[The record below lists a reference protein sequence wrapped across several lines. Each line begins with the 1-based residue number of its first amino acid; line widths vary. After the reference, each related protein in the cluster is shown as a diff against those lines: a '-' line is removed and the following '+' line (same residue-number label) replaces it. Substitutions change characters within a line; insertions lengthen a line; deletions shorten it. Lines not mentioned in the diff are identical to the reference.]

1 MKSKKIL
8 SLLAVAALATTLLS
22 GCGSK
27 DESAFNDGSAF
38 KDGNYSEKS
47 AADERGYVA
56 EINIEV
62 KDGKIATV
70 KYDETS
76 SEGVAKSTDE
86 AYNKMMLENG
96 MKSNPSEAFPQL
108 EAALIEKQD
117 VEAVDAVTS
126 VTTSSNSFKDLA
138 TKALEKAK

>member
-8 SLLAVAALATTLLS
+8 SLLAVAALATTVLV

-27 DESAFNDGSAF
+27 DEAAF
-38 KDGNYSEKS
+38 KDGNYTASS

-56 EINIEV
+56 KIDIEV
-62 KDGKIATV
+62 KDGKITTV

-76 SEGVAKSTDE
+76 ADGVNKSTDE

-96 MKSNPSEAFPQL
+96 MTSSPAEAFPKLQD
-108 EAALIEKQD
+108 ALVEKQD

-138 TKALEKAK
+138 AKALEDAK